1 MTDVFVC
8 VYERRGEEEER
19 EGERERE
26 REREREVE
34 KEDRGKMKEGEGDE
48 SGRLCGAAVSC
59 GDVTTTTYTTTA
71 ACTTQ
76 HRIRQYVKDT
86 NALQRLVTSYTQAML
101 AQAVSIKQ

>member
-1 MTDVFVC
+1 MTNVFVC

-26 REREREVE
+26 VE
-34 KEDRGKMKEGEGDE
+34 KEDRGKMKEGEGDAR
-48 SGRLCGAAVSC
+48 GRLCGAAVSC
-59 GDVTTTTYTTTA
+59 GDVKTTTYTTTA

-76 HRIRQYVKDT
+76 HRIIRYVKDT
-86 NALQRLVTSYTQAML
+86 NVLQRLVTSYTQAML